1 VLELLAG
8 LMTALC
14 VVPYLRDI
22 RRGTTRPHRTSW
34 AVFAI
39 VELVAALGQFASH
52 AWAGAFLALGAAIG
66 FSAVAIASIKYG
78 EGGTRPIDRVA
89 IVVLAVGLV
98 VWALTSNAWV
108 AVFVAMAIDLPAV
121 ALTFQK
127 SRRDPSSETLST
139 WVIDCAAG
147 MVAVLAVL
155 VARTPTGL
163 NLMYP
168 AYHVIGNG
176 CIVAALLMGRRVR
189 SSAVASLAS

>member
-1 VLELLAG
+1 VLELAAG
-8 LMTALC
+8 VMTALC

-22 RRGTTRPHRTSW
+22 KRGTTRPHRTSW

-52 AWAGAFLALGAAIG
+52 AWAGAFLALGAALG
-66 FSAVAIASIKYG
+66 FSAVAIASIKHG
-78 EGGTRPIDRVA
+78 EGGRRPIDLVA
-89 IVVLAVGLV
+89 LAVLIGGLI
-98 VWALTSNAWV
+98 VWAVTDNAWV

-127 SRRDPSSETLST
+127 SRREPDSETLAT

-147 MVAVLAVL
+147 IVAVVAVL
-155 VARTPTGL
+155 VAGAANGL

-176 CIVAALLMGRRVR
+176 CIVAALVLRRRAVVLVR
-189 SSAVASLAS
+189 S